1 MKGFNSK
8 TLFYSVAVVI
18 WVSYL
23 GGANAEMTKEPLNLP
38 NTIDVWTRSNSVRI
52 IDSRNIFDYMDGA
65 GELYLA
71 YRFDRLE
78 VYEYTADQELLV
90 RLLLRRLQPPLP
102 RDPPLLLL
110 LQKKNNI
117 GPFKGHQILPRE
129 QTMYTYCV
137 E

>member
-78 VYEYTADQELLV
+78 VYEYTADQEDNIMV
-90 RLLLRRLQPPLP
+90 EVYGSNMRL
-102 RDPPLLLL
+102 
-110 LQKKNNI
+110 
-117 GPFKGHQILPRE
+117 RE
-129 QTMYTYCV
+129 VAGITTPEPNPM
-137 E
+137 